1 MFRPYSEHLKYVIVY
16 LLGNILTFSS
26 SQPHSHFV
34 GSFFPPII
42 TPSKYF
48 PQSSLVVSGEDV
60 IDVKVK
66 IDGLYENAAFAS
78 LEIDADEAF
87 DLCDGDTVRIKRA
100 EHEVAIIRVSDR
112 SFYQTLREKLSE
124 TDFNA

>member
-1 MFRPYSEHLKYVIVY
+1 M
-16 LLGNILTFSS
+16 LTPTSDN
-26 SQPHSHFV
+26 V
-34 GSFFPPII
+34 VI
-42 TPSKYF
+42 TPIASKYF

-112 SFYQTLREKLSE
+112 SFYKTLREKLSE